1 MFCDIINIIGG
12 VCVRILLVEDEKRM
26 AQALCEILRLEKYEV
41 DHYANG
47 SEGLAA
53 IESNIYD
60 IVILD
65 VMLPGMNG
73 YEIAKTARSKGIVTP
88 ILMLTAKAELDDKV
102 TGLDS
107 GADDYLTKPFMTRE
121 LLARLRALGRR
132 TLGAADGIL
141 SYGDITLDTSTLT
154 LSCNRNGQ
162 SVRLSEKEYHILEYL
177 IANGGQVLTREQLA
191 VKIWGFESEAEYN
204 NVEVYMS
211 FTRKKLAFVEARTEI
226 KAVRGI
232 GYELRCGD
240 V

>member
-1 MFCDIINIIGG
+1 M
-12 VCVRILLVEDEKRM
+12 RILLVEDETRM
-26 AQALCEILRLEKYEV
+26 AQALCEILRLEKYDV
-41 DHYANG
+41 DHCANG
-47 SEGLAA
+47 PDGLAA

-65 VMLPGMNG
+65 VMLPGING
-73 YEIAKTARSKGIVTP
+73 YKIAKRVRSQGIATP
-88 ILMLTAKAELDDKV
+88 ILMLTARSELDDKV
-102 TGLDS
+102 TGLDC

-132 TLGAADGIL
+132 TLGTTDCTL
-141 SYGDITLDTSTLT
+141 SFGDIALDTNTLM
-154 LSCNRNGQ
+154 LSCITNGQ
-162 SVRLSEKEYHILEYL
+162 SIRLSEKEYRILEYL
-177 IANGGQVLTREQLA
+177 IANGSRVLTREQLA

-211 FTRKKLAFVEARTEI
+211 FTRKKLAFVEAKTEI

-232 GYELRCGD
+232 GYELRYDD